1 MKEDQVKA
9 ESLYHTGVVVD
20 DLEKTMN
27 WLADVAGY
35 THWTEVVSVDQ
46 DAVDQDGE
54 VTIPMKMA
62 YSGAD
67 PRLELL
73 QFPVPVWTPADSGV
87 HHIGYWSDDVESDLA
102 TLESNG
108 MTFEVKSYN
117 PDGSGTLLWAY
128 AKGPT
133 GPRIELRQPQHGT
146 VHRLLVGYGDLCER
160 VTRHPAYPPGPL
172 GHLSNRPASTR
183 ICCPVM

>member
-1 MKEDQVKA
+1 VKA

-35 THWTEVVSVDQ
+35 TWTEVVSVDQ
-46 DAVDQDGE
+46 DAVTPDGE

-62 YSGAD
+62 YSRAD

-73 QFPVPVWTPADSGV
+73 QTVPGTVWTPADSGV

-102 TLESNG
+102 TLESAG
-108 MTFEVKSYN
+108 MTVEVKSYN
-117 PDGSGTLLWAY
+117 PDGSGTVLWAY
-128 AKGPT
+128 AKGPA
-133 GPRIELRQPQHGT
+133 GPRIELVSRSMEPFI
-146 VHRLLVGYGDLCER
+146 
-160 VTRHPAYPPGPL
+160 AYWWE
-172 GHLSNRPASTR
+172 SARPSLD
-183 ICCPVM
+183 